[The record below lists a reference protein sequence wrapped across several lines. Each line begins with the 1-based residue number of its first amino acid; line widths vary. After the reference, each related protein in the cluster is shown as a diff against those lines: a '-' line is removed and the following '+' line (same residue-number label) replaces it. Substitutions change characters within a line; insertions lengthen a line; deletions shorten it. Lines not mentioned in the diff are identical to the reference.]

1 MSLVMATDI
10 RLPIGWL
17 FSALGLILVAYGL
30 ATSGSDIYARS
41 ENVNINL
48 WWGLIVLVFGV
59 LHVYPSEL
67 AQTFWTAIVAWVSCF
82 VVTIV
87 VSLVTKPRAE
97 PELVGLVYSLTPH
110 EAQVEKRW
118 THRPLTLGLVVLAL
132 TLVLN
137 FVFA

>member
-1 MSLVMATDI
+1 MCGFL
-10 RLPIGWL
+10 
-17 FSALGLILVAYGL
+17 
-30 ATSGSDIYARS
+30 
-41 ENVNINL
+41 
-48 WWGLIVLVFGV
+48 GV
-59 LHVYPSEL
+59 LHTYPSEL

-87 VSLVTKPRAE
+87 VSMLTRPR
-97 PELVGLVYSLTPH
+97 PESELTGLVYSLTPH

-132 TLVLN
+132 TVVLN